1 MNLFKINSQYLQT
14 NQKPLLLK
22 YSKYIATIVLVLLF
36 SCSKDDADVVVE
48 ETKSPTKVASE
59 TGGVVLTFD
68 DDYVEDWKKA
78 DMKLRDYSWKAT
90 FCVCRIGIMNRDRIQ
105 ILQDFQNYGH
115 EIAGHGANHV
125 NTLSYIAAN
134 GFQKFYDDEIIP
146 MMDKMK
152 DNGLNITS
160 FAYPY
165 GIRDKDTDDQ
175 LFKTFNVLRG
185 TTYGAWIPES
195 QSCYYDH
202 SKMVLGLGID
212 NSYDHFS
219 MPYILD
225 LLAYANRNHK
235 ILILYSHKP
244 VEVVTADYQTKMENL
259 VSICKY
265 VKNNHM
271 HFYTLSDLSKMK
283 T

>member
-1 MNLFKINSQYLQT
+1 MNLFEINSQYLQT
-14 NQKPLLLK
+14 NQKPNQLK
-22 YSKYIATIVLVLLF
+22 YSKYIAIVILVLLF
-36 SCSKDDADVVVE
+36 SCSKDEVAVVE
-48 ETKSPTKVASE
+48 ETKSSTAVSAQ

-68 DDYVEDWKKA
+68 DDYVEDWKMA
-78 DMKLRDYSWKAT
+78 DTKLRDYAWKAT

-134 GFQKFYDDEIIP
+134 GFQKFYENEITP

-152 DNGLNITS
+152 DNGLNVTS

-165 GIRDKDTDDQ
+165 GIRDKYTDDL

-185 TTYGAWIPES
+185 TTYGAWSPES
-195 QSCYYDH
+195 QLCYYDH

-219 MPYILD
+219 MSYILD
-225 LLAYANRNHK
+225 LLAYAKNKHK

-244 VEVVTADYQTKMENL
+244 VETVTADYQTKMENL

-271 HFYTLSDLSKMK
+271 QFYTLSDLSKLK